1 MVSHFFQILIEVCKF
16 FQQVHD
22 EDDMA
27 SKMLMCG
34 RFLVQVQ
41 LCKCNQAAG
50 ARAASKLLIL
60 YLGCFLHAAGLLEQQ
75 AAGAGCL
82 DVIKCYRPTAG
93 LLCFVQVICC
103 SVLF

>member
-1 MVSHFFQILIEVCKF
+1 
-16 FQQVHD
+16 
-22 EDDMA
+22 MA

-75 AAGAGCL
+75 APGAGCL

-103 SVLF
+103 SVLFYVALWTWSLDW